1 MRIISGKYKSRKL
14 LFKKSLELRPT
25 QDRVKETMF
34 NVISNKIVGS
44 SCLDLFAGSGSLG
57 FEAISRGANKLS
69 LIDIYTEFLKKNHA
83 LLNNDSAV
91 KIIKG
96 NAINYLKKVNET
108 YDIVFIDP
116 PWKKSVLFEHAL
128 KAIFEFDIL
137 KINGIL
143 VCEHPIE
150 YNNFYLFSVMIQKK
164 FGNKKIS
171 ILENLNEK
179 SIISR

>member
-25 QDRVKETMF
+25 QDRVKETLF
-34 NVISNKIVGS
+34 NIISTNVENS

-57 FEAISRGANKLS
+57 FEAVSRGAKKVNLVD
-69 LIDIYTEFLKKNHA
+69 IDTEFLLKNHA
-83 LLNNDSAV
+83 LLNYDSAV
-91 KIIKG
+91 NISKA
-96 NAINYLKKVNET
+96 NAINYLKKINDNF
-108 YDIVFIDP
+108 DIIFIDP
-116 PWKKSVLFEHAL
+116 PWKKSILFERAL

-150 YNNFYLFSVMIQKK
+150 YENFYLFSVKTQRK

-179 SIISR
+179 SIISG